1 MTQALGARALV
12 SYPDARYEIEQE
24 KRRRWLVY
32 AAVVLFAIVVALMA
46 VASAPELFSIVF
58 AVLVVVCVASF
69 LRPVVGLYSLV
80 FLTLVGDIVTTP
92 WWPFTKNM
100 SSHESAFFIA
110 DSLSISPFEV
120 VLFATLGS
128 FFVRRLGD
136 PTWRFKRGNVFT
148 PLAVFTAFVFAGLFY
163 GVFVTG
169 GDTRA
174 AVFEVRPLL
183 YIPLVYILVT
193 NLFETRV
200 QYQRLVLIAF
210 VAVSVQSIF
219 ALSYYQKLS
228 GPAREALESLSEH
241 SATIHMNAMFV
252 FLFGLWLLRGRR
264 WVLATVFV
272 LTPTVVWAYMLS
284 QRRSAMIALFL
295 GIALLTVIVY
305 HRRRRAF
312 WWFTPTAL
320 VFGGMF
326 VAGTWNAEGGLGL
339 ASTAVK
345 SVIAPGQLSEKD
357 QRSDLYRQIEA
368 FDLWYTIK
376 KNPLTGVGFGQKFYV
391 PVNLPDI
398 GFFEFWQYLPHNAVL
413 WIWLKVGF
421 LGLVALIYLLARAIQ
436 LGTRTALRVSPADAT
451 ATVAVGVLY
460 IVMLLI
466 YAFVDIAFDV
476 RTTVFLA
483 VCLALCADFES
494 ARSSPNQT
502 WAQRALEPRRHEMEP
517 A

>member
-1 MTQALGARALV
+1 MTQALGGRALV
-12 SYPDARYEIEQE
+12 QYPDARYEIEQE
-24 KRRRWLVY
+24 KRRRWVVY
-32 AAVVLFAIVVALMA
+32 GAVALFAIVVALMA

-58 AVLVVVCVASF
+58 AVLVVVCVAAF

-100 SSHESAFFIA
+100 SSRESAFYIA
-110 DSLSISPFEV
+110 DGLTISPFEV
-120 VLFATLGS
+120 VLITTLGA

-148 PLAVFTAFVFAGLFY
+148 PLAVFTGFVVAGLFY
-163 GVFVTG
+163 GVFVMG

-183 YIPLVYILVT
+183 YLPLIYILVT

-200 QYQRLVLIAF
+200 QYQRLLLLAF
-210 VAVSVQSIF
+210 VAVSVQSVF
-219 ALSYYQKLS
+219 ALSYYRYLS
-228 GPAREALESLSEH
+228 ETEKEALESLSEH
-241 SATIHMNAMFV
+241 SATIHMNAMFM
-252 FLFGLWLLRGRR
+252 FLLGLWLLRGRR
-264 WVLATVFV
+264 WVLATVLV
-272 LTPTVVWAYMLS
+272 LTPTVFWAYLLS
-284 QRRSAMIALFL
+284 QRRAAMVALFL

-320 VFGGMF
+320 VLGGIF
-326 VAGTWNAEGGLGL
+326 VAGTWNAQGALGL
-339 ASTAVK
+339 PSTAVK

-357 QRSDLYRQIEA
+357 QRSDLYRQVEA
-368 FDLWYTIK
+368 YDLWFTVRQK
-376 KNPLTGVGFGQKFYV
+376 PLTGVGFGQKFYV
-391 PVNLPDI
+391 PVKLPDI
-398 GFFEFWQYLPHNAVL
+398 SFFEFWQYLPHNAVL

-421 LGLVALIYLLARAIQ
+421 FGLVVLMYLFARSIQ
-436 LGTRTALRVSPADAT
+436 LGTRAALRVSPPDAT
-451 ATVAVGVLY
+451 ATVTVGVLY
-460 IVMLLI
+460 LAMFLI

-483 VCLALCADFES
+483 FCFALCADFES
-494 ARSSPNQT
+494 ARSSPGQT
-502 WAQRALEPRRHEMEP
+502 WAQRALEPRRHELEP